1 MKKIFLFLVEIFIFY
16 QTNAQLIWTNI
27 DSSYQ
32 PLPRTFHIYKSIDSL
47 DGRPNVMY
55 YATADIKDENLEFT
69 TDTTYQ
75 RRITPDDFYKKN
87 NNVLL
92 VVNCSFFSFATNRNL
107 NLVVKNGKLISY
119 NEETIAAKGKDTLT
133 YFHSFF
139 GAFGITKKRRA
150 DVAWV
155 YTDSS
160 KRYPYASQFV
170 ISSVYD
176 SVLKPSLKY
185 ILRKTSIDTS
195 HRASSNR
202 SFSKWKMKT
211 AVGGGPVL
219 VQDGEIK
226 ITNNEER
233 KFAGREINNHEPRT
247 AIGYAKDNKLVILVC
262 EGRSKTAT
270 GLTLVQLAEILKNL
284 GCIEALNLDGG
295 GSSCMLVNGKEINT
309 PSGKGVQ
316 RPVPSVFLIKRK
328 SSD

>member
-1 MKKIFLFLVEIFIFY
+1 M
-16 QTNAQLIWTNI
+16 
-27 DSSYQ
+27 
-32 PLPRTFHIYKSIDSL
+32 
-47 DGRPNVMY
+47 
-55 YATADIKDENLEFT
+55 
-69 TDTTYQ
+69 
-75 RRITPDDFYKKN
+75 
-87 NNVLL
+87 
-92 VVNCSFFSFATNRNL
+92 
-107 NLVVKNGKLISY
+107 KNGKLISY
-119 NEETIAAKGKDTLT
+119 NDETIAAKGKDTLT

-176 SVLKPSLKY
+176 SIVKPNLKY
-185 ILRKTSIDTS
+185 IIRKTSIDTIHPS
-195 HRASSNR
+195 SSNQ

-211 AVGGGPVL
+211 AAGGGPVL
-219 VQDGEIK
+219 VQDGDIK

-233 KFAGREINNHEPRT
+233 KFAGREIKNHEPRT
-247 AIGYAKDNKLVILVC
+247 AIGYTKDNKLVILVC

-295 GSSCMLVNGKEINT
+295 EVVVCL
-309 PSGKGVQ
+309 
-316 RPVPSVFLIKRK
+316 
-328 SSD
+328 